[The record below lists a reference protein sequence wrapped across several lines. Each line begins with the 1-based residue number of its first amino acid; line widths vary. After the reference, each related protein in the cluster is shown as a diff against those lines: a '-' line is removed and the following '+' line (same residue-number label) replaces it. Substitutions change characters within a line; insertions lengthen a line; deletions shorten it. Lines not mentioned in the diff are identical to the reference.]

1 MAKVT
6 NGIQIPQGRWFL
18 VWFCR

>member
-6 NGIQIPQGRWFL
+6 NGIQIRQGRWFL